1 MQRTLRGAVDGSKRA
16 VVYIMQIV
24 DCRLQRA
31 LEELYSV
38 EGSRRTAEG
47 SRGAVLGSKEDVD
60 GST

>member
-16 VVYIMQIV
+16 VVYMQIV

-31 LEELYSV
+31 LEELQSV